1 MSDIHFSIGSVA
13 GHDSSTLD
21 LSQDLALVKATLM
34 YADRVTLFS
43 MGSAVLSGIAE
54 YQETTTAKRAKLIV
68 RHLGDLQP
76 SMSTRDIEFF
86 EAIVGLHGRK
96 KQRKI
101 SKRTRDEIFA
111 MVEKERDELD
121 AMVVDQ
127 HRAAGIE
134 GFREAVNSGVLR
146 VHPFRQ
152 ASAEALVEA
161 VIIGN
166 GNLLEGVDL
175 ADAILEYI
183 EQTTRMVRD
192 SDTYPVFD
200 DLTGDLAAA
209 CVEAGLI
216 AAPQESEQRSRYGG
230 LAADLLAKLPL
241 FEQATLAEA
250 IDVRRELDGPLRG
263 FRLAIADFSRE
274 IASAGW
280 NAGFAE
286 EADALFREKVEPEVE
301 RIEAAISEN
310 RDIRRILERT
320 AEHGSTGTVIG
331 AVVGSASDL
340 SNLAAV
346 ASGLTAAGI
355 RAEIDR
361 RRQMRSIQENQL
373 YFFYRAGNRLS
384 RGH

>member
-1 MSDIHFSIGSVA
+1 MSDLHFSVGSVA
-13 GHDSSTLD
+13 GHDSNTLD

-54 YQETTTAKRAKLIV
+54 YQESTTADKAKLVV
-68 RHLGDLQP
+68 RYLGDLQP
-76 SMSTRDIEFF
+76 AMSAEEITFF
-86 EAIVGLHGRK
+86 EAVVGLRGRK
-96 KQRKI
+96 QQRKI
-101 SKRTRDEIFA
+101 SKRTRDEILA
-111 MVEKERDELD
+111 MVEEERHEMD

-134 GFREAVNSGVLR
+134 GFRDAVSSGLLHI
-146 VHPFRQ
+146 HPFRQ

-161 VIIGN
+161 MIKG
-166 GNLLEGVDL
+166 GGDLLAGVDL

-183 EQTTRMVRD
+183 EQTMRMVRD
-192 SDTYPVFD
+192 GNTYPVFD
-200 DLTGDLAAA
+200 DLTGDLAAE
-209 CVEAGLI
+209 CVASGLV
-216 AAPQESEQRSRYGG
+216 AAPQASEHRSRYGG
-230 LAADLLAKLPL
+230 LAADLLARLPL

-250 IDVRRELDGPLRG
+250 LDVRRELDDPLQG
-263 FRLAIADFSRE
+263 FRLAVADFSRE

-280 NAGFAE
+280 DLGFAD
-286 EADALFREKVEPEVE
+286 EADVLFREKVEPEVE

-310 RDIRRILERT
+310 RDLQRMLERT
-320 AEHGSTGTVIG
+320 VGQGATGTVIG
-331 AVVGSASDL
+331 AVIGSASDL

-361 RRQMRSIQENQL
+361 RQEMRSIQENQL
-373 YFFYRAGNRLS
+373 YFFYRAGRQLS
-384 RGH
+384 RGR